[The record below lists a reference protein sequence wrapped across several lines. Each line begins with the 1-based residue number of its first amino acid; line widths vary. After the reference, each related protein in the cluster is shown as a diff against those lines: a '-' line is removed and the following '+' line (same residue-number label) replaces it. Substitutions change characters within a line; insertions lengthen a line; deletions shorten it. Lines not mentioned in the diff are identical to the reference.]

1 METANFLKQTIG
13 IIGKACGKNKVALLC
28 TDESNMTN
36 RSLPK
41 PTGGL
46 YLKQAANVIV
56 RIKEQS
62 GSSTIPSFKA
72 TLSKD
77 QYVKTPKYAKLHIK
91 KTGGMALLD

>member
-13 IIGKACGKNKVALLC
+13 IIGKACGKNKVALVC

-36 RSLPK
+36 RSFTPK

-56 RIKEQS
+56 HIKEQS
-62 GSSTIPSFKA
+62 GSSTIPS
-72 TLSKD
+72 
-77 QYVKTPKYAKLHIK
+77 
-91 KTGGMALLD
+91 